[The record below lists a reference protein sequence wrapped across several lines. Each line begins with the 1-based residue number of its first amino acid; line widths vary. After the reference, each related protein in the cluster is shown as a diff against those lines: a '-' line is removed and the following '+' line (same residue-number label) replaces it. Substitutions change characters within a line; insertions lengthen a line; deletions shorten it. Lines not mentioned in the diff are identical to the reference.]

1 MRPPIELMKTMRPR
15 AAADRGE
22 QRLGDGDVA
31 GQVDLDLAAEVVDRQ
46 RLQRARDGDAGVV
59 DEAVE
64 RRPPVSAATRSRGG
78 GDLRRRR

>member
-15 AAADRGE
+15 ARRIGGSIAWVTATWR
-22 QRLGDGDVA
+22 
-31 GQVDLDLAAEVVDRQ
+31 GQVDLDLAAEVLERQ

-64 RRPPVSAATRSRGG
+64 AARGLGRDPRRRG
-78 GDLRRRR
+78 GDLARRR